1 MIQYSYEEFSK
12 DAKNLA
18 RLVRDSYAPDAFV
31 PVVRGGL
38 TLGHF
43 IAVALGSRNLF
54 PLNSIHYD
62 DTQKLDT
69 IDVFNIP
76 NLTNYKRILIIDDI
90 IDSGESMVEILKV
103 LKKAYPKADF
113 KVATLF
119 YKEHALIKPDFSIKE
134 ANEWI
139 EFFWEKVEI

>member
-1 MIQYSYEEFSK
+1 MIQYSYEEFNK
-12 DAKNLA
+12 DAKDLA
-18 RLVRDSYAPDAFV
+18 KQIKKSYAPDAFV

-76 NLTNYKRILIIDDI
+76 NLDGYKRILLIDDI
-90 IDSGESMVEILKV
+90 IDSGESMVEILRV
-103 LKKAYPKADF
+103 LKELYPKAEF

-119 YKEHALIKPDFSIKE
+119 YKNHALIKPDFSVKE
-134 ANEWI
+134 ATDWI

>member
-1 MIQYSYEEFSK
+1 MIYYGYEEFSK

-18 RLVRDSYAPDAFV
+18 RLVKDSYAPDAFV

-43 IAVALGSRNLF
+43 ITVALGSRNLF
-54 PLNSIHYD
+54 PINSIHYN

-76 NLTNYKRILIIDDI
+76 NLNGYKRILLIDDI
-90 IDSGESMVEILKV
+90 IDSGESMVEILRV
-103 LKKAYPKADF
+103 LKEKFPHAQF

-119 YKEHALIKPDFSIKE
+119 YKKHALLKPDFSVKE
-134 ANEWI
+134 ANDWI

>member
-1 MIQYSYEEFSK
+1 MIYYSYEEFSK
-12 DAKNLA
+12 DAKSLA
-18 RLVRDSYAPDAFV
+18 KKVRHSYAPDAFV
-31 PVVRGGL
+31 PIVRGGL

-54 PLNSIHYD
+54 PINSIHYD

-76 NLTNYKRILIIDDI
+76 NLDAYSKILLIDDI
-90 IDSGESMVEILKV
+90 VDSGESMVEILRV
-103 LKKAYPKADF
+103 LKEKFPHAQF

-119 YKEHALIKPDFSIKE
+119 YKKQALIKPDFYVKE
-134 ANEWI
+134 ATQWI

>member
-1 MIQYSYEEFSK
+1 MIYYSYEEFSK
-12 DAKNLA
+12 DAKSLA
-18 RLVRDSYAPDAFV
+18 KKVSHSYAPDAFV
-31 PVVRGGL
+31 PIVRGGL

-54 PLNSIHYD
+54 PINSIHYD

-76 NLTNYKRILIIDDI
+76 NLDAYSKILLIDDI
-90 IDSGESMVEILKV
+90 VDSGESMVEILRV
-103 LKKAYPKADF
+103 LKEKFPHAQF
-113 KVATLF
+113 KVATIF
-119 YKEHALIKPDFSIKE
+119 YKKQALIKPDFYVKE
-134 ANEWI
+134 ATQWI